1 MTGKGK
7 KILISI
13 NTSWNIYNFRRNLI
27 MNFLD
32 HGMKVFACAPKD
44 EFSHKLISLGIEFHD
59 IKISQKGT
67 NAFDD
72 FNLLLSYKK
81 IIKDIRP
88 DICLFYTI
96 KPNIYGSLA
105 AQSENVPFINNI
117 SGLGTVFLRNR
128 PSSYIAKLL
137 YKRAL
142 KNSSHVFFQNQD
154 DLNLFKETGI
164 ILHNRREVLP
174 GSGIDVDYFKPKH
187 VNVNNENFT
196 FLMVSRLIFDKGI
209 REYIKATQIVRNKF
223 PNVNFN
229 ILGQAEE
236 KGNLGFTKSE
246 IIQISD
252 ENNIEWHS
260 LKVDV
265 RPYMSQA
272 DVIVLPSYR
281 EGMSRALLEALSMEK
296 AILTTD
302 VPGCRELVNK
312 NQNGLLCKAKD
323 ANDLAQKMI
332 ELIEMPIE
340 KVKQMGKNGRLFV
353 KKSFAEELIFEA
365 YNNAIADKL
374 S

>member
-1 MTGKGK
+1 
-7 KILISI
+7 
-13 NTSWNIYNFRRNLI
+13 